1 MTDMERTPLTGVGR
15 VKRQLVLLV
24 ERAGAVDAAL
34 EIIVRFAVLTFIY
47 LCVVTR
53 EMGLTSP
60 GTGAVVIGTARGG
73 STRSRGMIT
82 SFWVARILGLCCEK
96 NDIYILVSHNTQ

>member
-1 MTDMERTPLTGVGR
+1 MERTPLTGVGR
-15 VKRQLVLLV
+15 VRRQLVLLV
-24 ERAGAVDAAL
+24 ERAGAADDAL
-34 EIIVRFAVLTFIY
+34 EIIVRFDVLTFMY
-47 LCVVTR
+47 FNVVTR

-82 SFWVARILGLCCEK
+82 SFWVARIFDLCWG
-96 NDIYILVSHNTQ
+96 NSDIYILVGHNTR